1 MKRARPVMLGFSV
14 MLVIL
19 VFWVLAFLIAFL
31 TQMSRKG
38 SVSVSIDVM
47 VIITMLILAAE
58 IVFYWDRRYK
68 IPNKVWVH
76 IHVWSSFLAIVVIPI
91 IAIILMYMYQR
102 SYYAN
107 LPSETEYFRHTQ
119 FMTGFVEVLLYVFWG
134 LLAIGHIFFIATIV
148 KSFQLKAPKT
158 DESAGLLDEFVDRR

>member
-31 TQMSRKG
+31 TQRSRNG

-68 IPNKVWVH
+68 IPNKTWVH
-76 IHVWSSFLAIVVIPI
+76 IHVWSSFLAIVVIPV

-107 LPSETEYFRHTQ
+107 LPSETEYFRRSQ
-119 FMTGFVEVLLYVFWG
+119 FMTGFADVLQYVFWG

-148 KSFQLKAPKT
+148 KSFQLKEPKT